1 MLSAWY
7 FSLPAITRWLFTGMS
22 LLLVLTVFARDPL
35 NYCLN
40 TGNLAGLF
48 SLHGLLTL
56 FVSTYTHLAFFHLFW
71 NMSVLVYY
79 GGIYERK
86 WGSMK
91 FLLNTILFGLL
102 CNLLHVAV
110 AFVITSIPMPIWIK
124 SNLVYTCS
132 LGFSGVLFFLI
143 SIDCFDP
150 KVSSSEGQ
158 QVFGLMPVP
167 KKYYPWIMLALMQLM
182 IKNVSFIGHLAG
194 LLLGLMYARD
204 NQHLLHLRSHW
215 IEYLEQTTFC
225 QTLLEPR
232 AAWIPK
238 TQLPGKDIPDTIPF
252 SQALQQQFQSFYPLR
267 PQPEGNLGDR
277 PLPATAPQPTSGSN
291 VTSFSQLPRG
301 PPSNN
306 SQSHGNPLHLPPS
319 GNPSSSGAATNGPK
333 FPGQG
338 HTLGR

>member
-1 MLSAWY
+1 M
-7 FSLPAITRWLFTGMS
+7 
-22 LLLVLTVFARDPL
+22 LVLTVFAREPL

-40 TGNLAGLF
+40 TADLAGLF
-48 SLHGLLTL
+48 TLHGLLTL
-56 FVSTYTHLAFFHLFW
+56 FISTYTHLAFFHLFW

-91 FLLNTILFGLL
+91 FLLNVALFGLL
-102 CNLLHVAV
+102 CNLLHILVASM
-110 AFVITSIPMPIWIK
+110 ITVIPMPLWIK

-150 KVSSSEGQ
+150 KVSSTEGQ

-204 NQHLLHLRSHW
+204 NQRILHLRSHW
-215 IEYLEQTTFC
+215 IEFLERTSIC

-232 AAWIPK
+232 AAWVPK
-238 TQLPGKDIPDTIPF
+238 TQLPGKEIPETIPF
-252 SQALQQQFQSFYPLR
+252 SHALQQQIQSFYPLR
-267 PQPEGNLGDR
+267 PQPEANLGAR
-277 PLPATAPQPTSGSN
+277 PIPATAPPQSTSGSN
-291 VTSFSQLPRG
+291 ITSFSQLQHG
-301 PPSNN
+301 PSATATS
-306 SQSHGNPLHLPPS
+306 SQSHANPTS
-319 GNPSSSGAATNGPK
+319 VSSSGASSSSAPASSGPK
-333 FPGQG
+333 FPGPG
-338 HTLGR
+338 HSLGR